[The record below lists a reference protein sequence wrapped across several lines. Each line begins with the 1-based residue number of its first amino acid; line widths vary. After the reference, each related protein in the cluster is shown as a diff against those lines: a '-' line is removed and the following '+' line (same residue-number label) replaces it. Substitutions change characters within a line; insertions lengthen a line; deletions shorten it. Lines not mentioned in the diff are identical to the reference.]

1 MKKALQSENKSST
14 KWEKSSTK
22 WIKALQSENK
32 SENRQVLSYLIANF
46 SAPLFA
52 KVGHLVPH
60 WGTIFESV
68 KSAPLNGALIFV
80 CNIVSVSHHHYYS
93 KTTKPQSNYLK
104 TTKQLSLSVYHVT
117 IVGVE
122 IRNTIHYLLYVSTF
136 TIIITVKPQ
145 NHKSNYLKTTKQ
157 LSLSA
162 YLVIHILWE
171 LIS

>member
-60 WGTIFESV
+60 WSTIFESV
-68 KSAPLNGALIFV
+68 KSAPLFGALVLICFILSYLIISLLLVPHFFAKVGHLVTHWGTIFESVKSDPLNGSLIFV
-80 CNIVSVSHHHYYS
+80 CLCIYMF
-93 KTTKPQSNYLK
+93 TCLYLYMFVC
-104 TTKQLSLSVYHVT
+104 L
-117 IVGVE
+117 
-122 IRNTIHYLLYVSTF
+122 
-136 TIIITVKPQ
+136 
-145 NHKSNYLKTTKQ
+145 
-157 LSLSA
+157 
-162 YLVIHILWE
+162 
-171 LIS
+171 